1 MSPTE
6 RLVLYPGA
14 MRHAITL
21 LAALAVPLAAV
32 AQAPEPAPKQV
43 VDRYLEAFN
52 SHDVEAMLALAHPE
66 VQWLSVK
73 DDKISVETSGH
84 AALRDS
90 MKGYFASLPTVR
102 STFESTLVAGP
113 YVTVVERARW
123 QGKSG
128 ERTQAAL
135 AVYEVFEG
143 KVRRVWYYPTIIP

>member
-1 MSPTE
+1 
-6 RLVLYPGA
+6 
-14 MRHAITL
+14 MRHAIAL
-21 LAALAVPLAAV
+21 LAILALPLAAV
-32 AQAPEPAPKQV
+32 AQGAPEPDPRQIV
-43 VDRYLEAFN
+43 ERFLEAFN
-52 SHDVEAMLALAHPE
+52 RHDVEAMLALAHPD
-66 VQWLSVK
+66 VQWLSV
-73 DDKISVETSGH
+73 DGDKISVETAGQ

-135 AVYEVFEG
+135 AVYEVREG
-143 KVRRVWYYPTIIP
+143 KVRRVWYYPVLP